1 MGRTLDTLRQA
12 DSQRAPRAFGPAK
25 PASDVPEESVVDWA
39 LQEEVPF
46 IEVGGPGKSVELS
59 PSLVKHPPQ
68 IKVQPPHAPLALGL
82 AAPKVSDATLAVNLT
97 EARPMAVVF
106 EAWPGPTAVAG
117 IAVEVIAHYRPEHP
131 ISREYAAL
139 FDKMVT
145 GLQGAAPHVLM
156 FCGLK
161 PHVGTST
168 VLLNLAVV
176 AARQHQRVA
185 AIDMN
190 LARPGLASRLG
201 HSDPAGMRDVLAG
214 SLAPSQAML
223 PTAIAAL
230 QLLAAGTPGQK
241 SDTLSAEALVWL
253 MAWLRERFD
262 AILIDG
268 PCVEDQGELAVLAP
282 RAEGIY
288 LVLPQGE
295 TELISKGVAQNIARL
310 GGRLRGLIHTRF
322 EA

>member
-12 DSQRAPRAFGPAK
+12 DSQRALRAFGPAK
-25 PASDVPEESVVDWA
+25 PASDVPEECVTDWT

-68 IKVQPPHAPLALGL
+68 VKVQPPHPPLAKGL
-82 AAPKVSDATLAVNLT
+82 AGPKIAEATLAVNLT
-97 EARPMAVVF
+97 ETRPMAVVF
-106 EAWPGPTAVAG
+106 EAWPGPAAHAGVA
-117 IAVEVIAHYRPEHP
+117 AEVIAHHHPEHP
-131 ISREYAAL
+131 VSKEYATL
-139 FDKMVT
+139 FDKMVQ

-156 FCGLK
+156 FSGLK
-161 PHVGTST
+161 PRVGTST
-168 VLLNLAVV
+168 VLLNLAVI
-176 AARQHQRVA
+176 AARQSQRVA
-185 AIDMN
+185 ALDLN

-201 HSDPAGMRDVLAG
+201 HTAPAGMREVLAG
-214 SLAPSQAML
+214 SLAASQAML

-230 QLLAAGTPGQK
+230 HLLPAGGPG
-241 SDTLSAEALVWL
+241 TANGVVSAEAIVWL
-253 MAWLRERFD
+253 MAWLRERYD

-268 PCVEDQGELAVLAP
+268 PCVEDLGDLAVLAP
-282 RAEGIY
+282 CVEGIY

-295 TELISKGVAQNIARL
+295 TELISKGVAQGIARM

-322 EA
+322 DA